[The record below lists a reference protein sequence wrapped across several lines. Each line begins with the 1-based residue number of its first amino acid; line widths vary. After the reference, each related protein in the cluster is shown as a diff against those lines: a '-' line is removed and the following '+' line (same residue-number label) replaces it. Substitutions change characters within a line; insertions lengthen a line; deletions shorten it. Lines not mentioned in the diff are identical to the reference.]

1 MSGYGSVLYKRL
13 LINFWESAQFQQVN
27 ARRQRFDIK
36 LMLALSVY
44 RSPLQELSIG
54 GKEL

>member
-27 ARRQRFDIK
+27 TRGQRFDIE
-36 LMLALSVY
+36 LMLALPLY

>member
-1 MSGYGSVLYKRL
+1 MSGYGSVLYKGL

-27 ARRQRFDIK
+27 TRGQRFDIE
-36 LMLALSVY
+36 LMLALPLY